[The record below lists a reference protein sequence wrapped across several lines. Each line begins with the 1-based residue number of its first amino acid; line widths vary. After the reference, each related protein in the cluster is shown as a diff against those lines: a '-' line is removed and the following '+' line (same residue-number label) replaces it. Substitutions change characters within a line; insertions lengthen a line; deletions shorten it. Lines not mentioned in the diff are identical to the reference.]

1 MTSFQSVDYKQQQL
15 LVVVT
20 ALHRISAGQ
29 TDPAI
34 ERVIVRLPDNKLKIA
49 KVTDKS
55 CLLVTGS
62 VLIKRPLYTSLFD
75 VLVSWSKPQPLK
87 EIIDSDKFTQYM
99 IPSKFINAVV
109 TEFGLTDIHKEQ
121 VDLRYM
127 GL

>member
-49 KVTDKS
+49 KITDKS

-75 VLVSWSKPQPLK
+75 VLVCWSKP
-87 EIIDSDKFTQYM
+87 
-99 IPSKFINAVV
+99 
-109 TEFGLTDIHKEQ
+109 
-121 VDLRYM
+121 
-127 GL
+127 